1 MSVCNCML
9 FVFGPSKSLNQ
20 IVFSFFHNSCW
31 VFKGSV
37 SCPLK
42 KMSLC
47 KWSQSELGKVERSKC
62 PWDTFSC
69 HLSIM
74 FQRTY
79 LKSRQRCQM
88 LSNEILRRIAAGRL
102 RLDSWRW
109 LLTIDDWLD
118 LLWPKLY
125 KILSKILFPNISTIL
140 FEHKL
145 PLSFACFLWFEN
157 QFRYFVERNSTLMM
171 MMCARNHLSFYLL
184 RLEFLSL
191 RTFGSVVTISIYEI
205 RVL

>member
-109 LLTIDDWLD
+109 LLTIDWTYNGQNYI
-118 LLWPKLY
+118 K
-125 KILSKILFPNISTIL
+125 
-140 FEHKL
+140 
-145 PLSFACFLWFEN
+145 LWFC
-157 QFRYFVERNSTLMM
+157 FMV
-171 MMCARNHLSFYLL
+171 
-184 RLEFLSL
+184 FLYMKCGNFHVS
-191 RTFGSVVTISIYEI
+191 SH
-205 RVL
+205 